1 MHNEDALMKTWIPV
15 LLLSATLA
23 GSALPAQ
30 AQQSQVAQPAS
41 PQLLAQTSDSDAPT
55 SDIPTVAQQLISLL
69 VSGDYAAA
77 GDLYD
82 QDAVV
87 NRDSLRATW
96 EDIVA
101 VNGAYQQQTNFRT
114 VPLEEP
120 GTGTMAI
127 VTVQFASASRDL
139 YIVFNNQNQVV
150 SLDVLDTAER

>member
-30 AQQSQVAQPAS
+30 AQQPQVAQPAS

-101 VNGAYQQQTNFRT
+101 VNGAYQQQTNLRT